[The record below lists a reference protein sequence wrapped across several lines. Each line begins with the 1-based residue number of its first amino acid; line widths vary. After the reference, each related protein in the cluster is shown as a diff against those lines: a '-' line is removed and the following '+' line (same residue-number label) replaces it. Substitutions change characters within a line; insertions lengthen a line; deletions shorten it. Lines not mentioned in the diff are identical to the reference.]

1 MQVRKAKRQAL
12 IDKGVSP
19 YPVELP
25 ITTTIAEIREKFEG
39 LEAGVELTTLSNYQ
53 DLRKQISMYF
63 DNELCSDDKQQLL
76 QRVDVDPK
84 CSSLFRKEKNFREYI
99 KSNIKRPNVSNNL
112 IDNIKNKMNHTV

>member
-1 MQVRKAKRQAL
+1 M
-12 IDKGVSP
+12 
-19 YPVELP
+19 
-25 ITTTIAEIREKFEG
+25 
-39 LEAGVELTTLSNYQ
+39 SNYQ

-99 KSNIKRPNVSNNL
+99 KSNIKRPNVSNGL
-112 IDNIKNKMNHTV
+112 IDNIKNKMNLSLIHI